1 MTENKNIAVIK
12 PAKAVTFST
21 FMSSD
26 AVKQK
31 VNEIIGG
38 KDGQRF
44 ITTIISAVSTNPNL
58 AKCEHS
64 TILSA
69 ALQGEALKLSPSNQ
83 LGHYYLVPY
92 DDNKNHRMVAQF
104 QMGYKGYIQL
114 AMRSGQY
121 RDLDVMDIREGEYK
135 GKDKYT
141 GKPVIEF
148 IEDDG
153 TREDMPIVGY
163 FVYFELLN
171 GFRKSLYWSR
181 AKMEKHAMQYS
192 KGYASDVK
200 KGNQYTFWS
209 KDFNG
214 MAYKTMLRQLL
225 SKWGVMSIEM
235 QNAIASDMAVINDN
249 GYEYVDNQSE
259 DTTPEQTPEERYAA
273 IPLDDEIPNFDEKTG
288 EIIEEP
294 EPEEPKAPEAPA
306 EQPQQQTIAF

>member
-1 MTENKNIAVIK
+1 MTENKSITVTKSAR
-12 PAKAVTFST
+12 AVTFST

-31 VNEIIGG
+31 VNEMIGG
-38 KDGQRF
+38 KDGQGF
-44 ITTIISAVSTNPNL
+44 ITSIISAVSTNPEL

-69 ALQGEALKLSPSNQ
+69 AMQGAALKLSPSNQ

-235 QNAIASDMAVINDN
+235 QNAIDSDMAVINDN

-259 DTTPEQTPEERYAA
+259 NTTPEQTPEERYAA
-273 IPLDDEIPNFDEKTG
+273 IPLNN
-288 EIIEEP
+288 EEP
-294 EPEEPKAPEAPA
+294 EPEEPKAPA
-306 EQPQQQTIAF
+306 EKPQQPTEKMLF

>member
-1 MTENKNIAVIK
+1 MMENKNITVIK

-44 ITTIISAVSTNPNL
+44 MTTIISAVSTNPNL

-235 QNAIASDMAVINDN
+235 QNAIDSDMAVINDN

-259 DTTPEQTPEERYAA
+259 NTTPEQTPEERYAA
-273 IPLDDEIPNFDEKTG
+273 IPLNN
-288 EIIEEP
+288 EEP

-306 EQPQQQTIAF
+306 EQPQQQTISF

>member
-1 MTENKNIAVIK
+1 MENKNITVIK

-44 ITTIISAVSTNPNL
+44 MTTIISAVSTNPNL

-235 QNAIASDMAVINDN
+235 QNAIDSDMAVINDN

-259 DTTPEQTPEERYAA
+259 NTTPEQTPEERYAA
-273 IPLDDEIPNFDEKTG
+273 IPLNN
-288 EIIEEP
+288 EEP
-294 EPEEPKAPEAPA
+294 EPEEPKAPAPLVEK
-306 EQPQQQTIAF
+306 EQSKPEPN

>member
-1 MTENKNIAVIK
+1 MGNNITVTK
-12 PAKAVTFST
+12 PARPMTFST

-31 VNEIIGG
+31 VNEMIGG
-38 KDGQRF
+38 KDGQSF
-44 ITTIISAVSTNPNL
+44 ITSIISAVSTNPNL
-58 AKCEHS
+58 ARCEHS

-69 ALQGEALKLSPSNQ
+69 AMQGAALKLSPSNQ

-92 DDNKNHRMVAQF
+92 DDNKNHRVVAQF

-148 IEDDG
+148 IEDDDA
-153 TREDMPIVGY
+153 REELPIVGY
-163 FVYFELLN
+163 FAYFELLN
-171 GFRKSLYWSR
+171 GFRKSLYWSK

-214 MAYKTMLRQLL
+214 MAFKTMLRQLL
-225 SKWGVMSIEM
+225 SKWAVMSIEM
-235 QNAIASDMAVINDN
+235 QTAMASDMAVINDN
-249 GYEYVDNQSE
+249 TYEYVDNQSE
-259 DTTPEQTPEERYAA
+259 EETMEQTPEEQYAA
-273 IPLDDEIPNFDEKTG
+273 IPLENKG
-288 EIIEEP
+288 AVEEATNNS
-294 EPEEPKAPEAPA
+294 EEEA
-306 EQPQQQTIAF
+306 TLV

>member
-1 MTENKNIAVIK
+1 MGNNITVTK
-12 PAKAVTFST
+12 PARPMTFST

-31 VNEIIGG
+31 VNEMIGG
-38 KDGQRF
+38 KDGQSF
-44 ITTIISAVSTNPNL
+44 ITSIISAVSTNPNL

-69 ALQGEALKLSPSNQ
+69 AMQGASLKLSPSNQ

-92 DDNKNHRMVAQF
+92 DDNKNHRVVAQF

-121 RDLDVMDIREGEYK
+121 RDLDVMDIRDGEYK

-148 IEDDG
+148 IEDDDA
-153 TREDMPIVGY
+153 REELPIVGY
-163 FVYFELLN
+163 FAYFELLN
-171 GFRKSLYWSR
+171 GFRKSIYWSK

-209 KDFNG
+209 KDFDG
-214 MAYKTMLRQLL
+214 MAFKTMLRQLL
-225 SKWGVMSIEM
+225 SKWAVMSIEM
-235 QNAIASDMAVINDN
+235 QTAMASDMAVINDN
-249 GYEYVDNQSE
+249 SYEYVDNQSE
-259 DTTPEQTPEERYAA
+259 EETPEQTLEDQYAA
-273 IPLDDEIPNFDEKTG
+273 IPLENKGAVEEKA
-288 EIIEEP
+288 ESLQEYDEEP
-294 EPEEPKAPEAPA
+294 
-306 EQPQQQTIAF
+306 TLV

>member
-1 MTENKNIAVIK
+1 MGNNITVTK
-12 PAKAVTFST
+12 PARPMTFST

-31 VNEIIGG
+31 VNEMIGG
-38 KDGQRF
+38 KDGQSF
-44 ITTIISAVSTNPNL
+44 ITSIISAVSTNPNL

-69 ALQGEALKLSPSNQ
+69 AMQGASLKLSPSNQ

-92 DDNKNHRMVAQF
+92 DDNKNHRVVAQF

-121 RDLDVMDIREGEYK
+121 RDLDVMDIRDGEYK

-148 IEDDG
+148 IEDDDA
-153 TREDMPIVGY
+153 REELPIIGY
-163 FVYFELLN
+163 FAYFELLN
-171 GFRKSLYWSR
+171 GFRKSLYWSK

-225 SKWGVMSIEM
+225 SKWAVMSIEM
-235 QNAIASDMAVINDN
+235 QTAMASDMAVINEN
-249 GYEYVDNQSE
+249 SYEYVDNQSE
-259 DTTPEQTPEERYAA
+259 EETMEQTPEEQYAA
-273 IPLDDEIPNFDEKTG
+273 IPLENKGAVEEATNNS
-288 EIIEEP
+288 EEEP
-294 EPEEPKAPEAPA
+294 
-306 EQPQQQTIAF
+306 TLV

>member
-1 MTENKNIAVIK
+1 MTENKSITVTKSAR
-12 PAKAVTFST
+12 AVTFST

-31 VNEIIGG
+31 VNEMIGS

-44 ITTIISAVSTNPNL
+44 MTTIISAVSTNPNL

-92 DDNKNHRMVAQF
+92 DDNKNHRIVAQF

-121 RDLDVMDIREGEYK
+121 KDLDVMDIREGEYK
-135 GKDKYT
+135 GKDKFT

-148 IEDDG
+148 IEDDDE
-153 TREDMPIVGY
+153 REELPIVGY
-163 FVYFELLN
+163 FAYFELLN
-171 GFRKSLYWSR
+171 GFRKSLYWSK

-225 SKWGVMSIEM
+225 SKWAVMSIEM
-235 QNAIASDMAVINDN
+235 QTAMTTDMAVINDN
-249 GYEYVDNQSE
+249 GYEYVDNQPE
-259 DTTPEQTPEERYAA
+259 ETMPEQTPEERYAA
-273 IPLDDEIPNFDEKTG
+273 IPLNN
-288 EIIEEP
+288 EEP
-294 EPEEPKAPEAPA
+294 EPEEPKAPEAPT
-306 EQPQQQTIAF
+306 EQPQQPQTMLF

>member
-1 MTENKNIAVIK
+1 MENKNITVIK

-44 ITTIISAVSTNPNL
+44 MTTIISAVSTNPNL

-235 QNAIASDMAVINDN
+235 QNAIDSDMAVINDN

-259 DTTPEQTPEERYAA
+259 NTTPEQTPEERYAA
-273 IPLDDEIPNFDEKTG
+273 IPLNN
-288 EIIEEP
+288 EEP

-306 EQPQQQTIAF
+306 EQPQQPQTMLF

>member
-1 MTENKNIAVIK
+1 MGNNITVTK
-12 PAKAVTFST
+12 PARPMTFST

-31 VNEIIGG
+31 VNEMIGG
-38 KDGQRF
+38 KDGQSC
-44 ITTIISAVSTNPNL
+44 ITSIISAVSTNPNL
-58 AKCEHS
+58 ARCEHS

-69 ALQGEALKLSPSNQ
+69 AMQGAALKLSPSNQ

-92 DDNKNHRMVAQF
+92 DDNKNHRVVAQF

-121 RDLDVMDIREGEYK
+121 RDLDVMDIRDGEYK

-148 IEDDG
+148 IEDDDA
-153 TREDMPIVGY
+153 REELPIIGY
-163 FVYFELLN
+163 FAYFELLN
-171 GFRKSLYWSR
+171 GFRKSLYWSK

-225 SKWGVMSIEM
+225 SKWAVMSIEM
-235 QNAIASDMAVINDN
+235 QTAMASDMAVINEN
-249 GYEYVDNQSE
+249 SYEYVDNQSE
-259 DTTPEQTPEERYAA
+259 EETIEQTPEEQYAA
-273 IPLDDEIPNFDEKTG
+273 IPLENKGAVEEATNNS
-288 EIIEEP
+288 EEEP
-294 EPEEPKAPEAPA
+294 
-306 EQPQQQTIAF
+306 TLV

>member
-1 MTENKNIAVIK
+1 MGNNITAVK
-12 PAKAVTFST
+12 PARAVTFST

-31 VNEIIGG
+31 VNEMIGG

-44 ITTIISAVSTNPNL
+44 ITSIISAVSTNPEL
-58 AKCEHS
+58 AKCDHP

-69 ALQGEALKLSPSNQ
+69 AMQGEALKLSPSNQ

-92 DDNKNHRMVAQF
+92 KEKIKGTKDYRMVSQF

-121 RDLDVMDIREGEYK
+121 KDLDVMDIREGEYK

-148 IEDDG
+148 IEDDDE
-153 TREDMPIVGY
+153 REELPIIGY
-163 FVYFELLN
+163 FAYFELLN
-171 GFRKSLYWSR
+171 GFRKSLYWSK
-181 AKMEKHAMQYS
+181 AKMEKHAVQYS
-192 KGYASDVK
+192 KGYASDIEN
-200 KGNQYTFWS
+200 GNKYTFWS

-225 SKWGVMSIEM
+225 SKWAVMSIEM
-235 QNAIASDMAVINDN
+235 QTAMATDMAVINDN
-249 GYEYVDNQSE
+249 GYEYVDSQPE
-259 DTTPEQTPEERYAA
+259 DEMPEQTPEEQYAP
-273 IPLDDEIPNFDEKTG
+273 IPLENNGAVEEKT
-288 EIIEEP
+288 ETTK
-294 EPEEPKAPEAPA
+294 EPEEEP
-306 EQPQQQTIAF
+306 TLV

>member
-1 MTENKNIAVIK
+1 MTENKSITVTKSAR
-12 PAKAVTFST
+12 AVTFST

-31 VNEIIGG
+31 VNEMIGS

-44 ITTIISAVSTNPNL
+44 MTTIISAVSTNPNL

-92 DDNKNHRMVAQF
+92 DDNKNHRIVAQF

-121 RDLDVMDIREGEYK
+121 KDLDVMDIREGEYK
-135 GKDKYT
+135 GKDKFT

-148 IEDDG
+148 IEDDDE
-153 TREDMPIVGY
+153 REELPIVGY
-163 FVYFELLN
+163 FAYFELLN
-171 GFRKSLYWSR
+171 GFRKSLYWSK

-225 SKWGVMSIEM
+225 SKWAVMSIEM
-235 QNAIASDMAVINDN
+235 QTAMTTDMAVINDN
-249 GYEYVDNQSE
+249 GYEYVDNQPE
-259 DTTPEQTPEERYAA
+259 ETMPEQTPEERYAA
-273 IPLDDEIPNFDEKTG
+273 IPLNN
-288 EIIEEP
+288 EEP

-306 EQPQQQTIAF
+306 EQPQQPQTMLF

>member
-1 MTENKNIAVIK
+1 MTENKSITVTKSAR
-12 PAKAVTFST
+12 AVTFST

-44 ITTIISAVSTNPNL
+44 MTTIISAVSTNPNL

-235 QNAIASDMAVINDN
+235 QNAIDSDMAVINDN

-259 DTTPEQTPEERYAA
+259 NTTPEQTPEERYAA
-273 IPLDDEIPNFDEKTG
+273 IPLNN
-288 EIIEEP
+288 EEP
-294 EPEEPKAPEAPA
+294 DPEEPKATEAPA
-306 EQPQQQTIAF
+306 EQPQQPTETILF

>member
-1 MTENKNIAVIK
+1 MGNNITVTK
-12 PAKAVTFST
+12 PARPMTFST

-31 VNEIIGG
+31 VNEMIGG
-38 KDGQRF
+38 KDGQSF
-44 ITTIISAVSTNPNL
+44 ITSIISAVSTNPNL

-69 ALQGEALKLSPSNQ
+69 AMQGASLKLSPSNQ

-92 DDNKNHRMVAQF
+92 DDNKNHRVVAQF

-148 IEDDG
+148 IEDDDA
-153 TREDMPIVGY
+153 REELPIVGY
-163 FVYFELLN
+163 FAYFELLN
-171 GFRKSLYWSR
+171 GFRKSLYWSK

-209 KDFNG
+209 KDFDG
-214 MAYKTMLRQLL
+214 MAFKTMLRQLL
-225 SKWGVMSIEM
+225 SKWAVMSIEM
-235 QNAIASDMAVINDN
+235 QTAMASDMAVINDN
-249 GYEYVDNQSE
+249 SYEYVDNQSE
-259 DTTPEQTPEERYAA
+259 EETPEQTPEEQYAP
-273 IPLDDEIPNFDEKTG
+273 IPLENKGAVEEKA
-288 EIIEEP
+288 ESLQEYDEEP
-294 EPEEPKAPEAPA
+294 
-306 EQPQQQTIAF
+306 TLV